1 MIKTGQALCQTI
13 HLAFTPDKKITV
25 IKDDTSIAGTWHSD
39 YTPSSGSSPVPGG
52 ELYIEFKFSSSIASF
67 VDISK
72 RFKPYITGNDA
83 TLLTFDHGIGLTL
96 VKK

>member
-52 ELYIEFKFSSSIASF
+52 ELYIDFKFTSLTAAF

-72 RFKPYITGNDA
+72 RWKPYIVGNEA
-83 TLLTFDHGIGLTL
+83 TLLTFDHGIAIGL
-96 VKK
+96 VRN